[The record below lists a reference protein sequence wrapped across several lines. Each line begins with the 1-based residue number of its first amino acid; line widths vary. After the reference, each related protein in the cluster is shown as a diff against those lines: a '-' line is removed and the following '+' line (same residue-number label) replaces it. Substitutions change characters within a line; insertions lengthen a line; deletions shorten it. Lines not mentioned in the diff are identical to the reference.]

1 MSDSL
6 DGLTVLVVE
15 DDWLVREDIVTGL
28 RQHGWTVLE
37 ADTGTG
43 ALKLLLETKIV
54 HLLIT
59 DILLADATTG
69 WEVAE
74 VFRASRPKTPVM
86 YASGTQNDAG
96 QTMDVG

>member
-1 MSDSL
+1 MSDSF

-28 RQHGWTVLE
+28 RQHGWRVLE

-59 DILLADATTG
+59 DILLADATH
-69 WEVAE
+69 
-74 VFRASRPKTPVM
+74 RICDRSPLRPLRGRMP
-86 YASGTQNDAG
+86 
-96 QTMDVG
+96 